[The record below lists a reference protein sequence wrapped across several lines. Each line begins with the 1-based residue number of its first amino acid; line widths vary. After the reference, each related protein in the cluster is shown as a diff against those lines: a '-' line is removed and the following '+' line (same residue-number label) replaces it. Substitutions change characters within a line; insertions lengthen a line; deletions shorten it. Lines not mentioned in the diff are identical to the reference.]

1 MRHALTRLGDNF
13 GRRAYYR
20 RDANCPAG
28 LIYKLVETSA
38 YAQTAAWISNI
49 SEGGALLLVEGIF
62 GEIENLYVILPGVH
76 AKIACRPIRQGDF
89 TVAVEF
95 ESTLASALVDRIA
108 AMEPRPRPAPVQEVP

>member
-28 LIYKLVETSA
+28 LIYKLVNSPN
-38 YAQTAAWISNI
+38 YAQTSAWISNI

-62 GEIENLYVILPGVH
+62 GDIDNLYVVLPGMR
-76 AKIACRPIRQGDF
+76 AKVPGKSVRQGDF

-95 ESTLASALVDRIA
+95 GSPLDSALVERIA
-108 AMEPRPRPAPVQEVP
+108 AMEPRPRPAATRTSV